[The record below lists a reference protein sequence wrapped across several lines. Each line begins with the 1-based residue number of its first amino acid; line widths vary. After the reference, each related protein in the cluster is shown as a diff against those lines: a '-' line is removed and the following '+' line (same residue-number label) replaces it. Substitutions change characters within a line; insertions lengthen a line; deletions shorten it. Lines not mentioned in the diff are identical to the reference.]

1 MKLVTNVNHF
11 TLSQSVDVVDD
22 NGNSVFS
29 TASTIGDVENV
40 IESLCSQYNIEDVYI
55 SGAQNFIQKIGN
67 DLSRKTTFNKNNI
80 KIHMI

>member
-11 TLSQSVDVVDD
+11 TLGQTIDIVDD

-29 TASTIGDVENV
+29 TVSSVIDLENV
-40 IESLCSQYNIEDVYI
+40 IESLCNQYDIEDVYI

-80 KIHMI
+80 RIHMI

>member
-29 TASTIGDVENV
+29 TASTIGDLENV